1 MATTNLGADL
11 FNGAADI
18 ERAGLV
24 LMAGEYL
31 AGNAELVDLADDVGM
46 SPRQLRRKFNEVDGG
61 YRDRGTAS
69 IIVRKRKG
77 L

>member
-11 FNGAADI
+11 FNNAETAR
-18 ERAGLV
+18 RAGLV

-31 AGNAELVDLADDVGM
+31 AGTAELIDLADDVNM